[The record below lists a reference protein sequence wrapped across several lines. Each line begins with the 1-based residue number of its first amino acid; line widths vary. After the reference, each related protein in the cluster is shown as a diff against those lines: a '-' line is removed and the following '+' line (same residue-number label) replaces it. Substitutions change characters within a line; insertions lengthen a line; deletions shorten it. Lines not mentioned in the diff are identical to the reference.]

1 MQFCKWLD
9 RHKTFTQRHMSNFQP
24 PNRWCDMLL
33 KCLLKPDF
41 RINFRVESIIKT
53 GWFMIL
59 ILGHAL
65 YDLAAIAIRKSR
77 HITGH
82 FPLTLG
88 PSCQPSQR
96 L

>member
-1 MQFCKWLD
+1 
-9 RHKTFTQRHMSNFQP
+9 
-24 PNRWCDMLL
+24 MLL

-59 ILGHAL
+59 ILGHAI

-82 FPLTLG
+82 FPTYPRSFLSTEPEALN
-88 PSCQPSQR
+88 SK
-96 L
+96 